1 MLLFRTIKV
10 QLSELI
16 TLYHLHFYGTKMP
29 SAGSHGGRMRRM
41 AEWKRPI
48 KNIYL
53 KFLPKMYLII

>member
-29 SAGSHGGRMRRM
+29 SAGSYGGRMRRM

-48 KNIYL
+48 KAD
-53 KFLPKMYLII
+53 